1 MKKTSTIAD
10 KEKKKKKL
18 LEENKELIAK
28 YNKGIFKRVFG
39 YL

>member
-10 KEKKKKKL
+10 KEKKKKL